1 MYPLLAVQ
9 VEVVL
14 QLLLLLVVNERW
26 TGHVAPSASFQV

>member
-9 VEVVL
+9 VEVVQQ
-14 QLLLLLVVNERW
+14 QLLLLVNEHW